1 MMSYCLLCED
11 VFCVAAQVW
20 AVSEAIPL
28 KGDWWFRY
36 YILPLE
42 HLADIS
48 ADVWPQYS
56 I

>member
-28 KGDWWFRY
+28 KGDF
-36 YILPLE
+36 
-42 HLADIS
+42 S

-56 I
+56 ILKVWVLVNYW